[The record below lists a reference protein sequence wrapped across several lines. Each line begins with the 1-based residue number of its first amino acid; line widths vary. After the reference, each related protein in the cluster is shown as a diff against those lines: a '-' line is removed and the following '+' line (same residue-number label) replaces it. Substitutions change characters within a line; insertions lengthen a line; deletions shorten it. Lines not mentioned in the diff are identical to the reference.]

1 MLHQYADI
9 QRCIDLLNKT
19 EQLDA
24 EAEPFYIM
32 VMVIAAIFVVA
43 FLAEEYASKQDHAEM
58 SSMVAQCAN
67 GKAVQFGDSVMRCKV
82 SEMVV
87 QR

>member
-1 MLHQYADI
+1 MLHQFDEL
-9 QRCIDLLNKT
+9 QRRIKLMDKE

-43 FLAEEYASKQDHAEM
+43 FLADEYASRQDHSAM

-67 GKAVQFGDSVMRCKV
+67 GKAVQLGDALMRCN
-82 SEMVV
+82 V
-87 QR
+87 QQVIR

>member
-1 MLHQYADI
+1 MPTTNWTKEI
-9 QRCIDLLNKT
+9 ERENKR
-19 EQLDA
+19 EQMDV

-43 FLAEEYASKQDHAEM
+43 FLADEYASKQDHAAM
-58 SSMVAQCAN
+58 SSMIAQCAN

-82 SEMVV
+82 SEMVAT
-87 QR
+87 R

>member
-1 MLHQYADI
+1 MLHQFDELQSRI
-9 QRCIDLLNKT
+9 KLLDKE

-43 FLAEEYASKQDHAEM
+43 FLVDEYASHQDHAAM

-67 GKAVQFGDSVMRCKV
+67 GKSVQFGDGALMRCKV
-82 SEMVV
+82 MEITN
-87 QR
+87 

>member
-1 MLHQYADI
+1 MLHQFDEF
-9 QRCIDLLNKT
+9 QKRVQLLNKT

-43 FLAEEYASKQDHAEM
+43 FLAEEYASRQDHAAM

-67 GKAVQFGDSVMRCKV
+67 GKTVQLGDALMRCN
-82 SEMVV
+82 V
-87 QR
+87 QQVIR